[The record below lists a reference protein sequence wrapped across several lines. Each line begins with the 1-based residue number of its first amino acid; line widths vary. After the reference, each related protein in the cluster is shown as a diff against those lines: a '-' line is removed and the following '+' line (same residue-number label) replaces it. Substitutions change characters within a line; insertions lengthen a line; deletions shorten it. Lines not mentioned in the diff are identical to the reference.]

1 MTTSFRTIAGTLLL
15 AGMLGLTACNPAGN
29 GEAANTAPAT
39 APVTAQPETGSGAA
53 AESKGAG
60 TSAAP
65 DTAVIEPPAT
75 ASSEAA
81 GGGGE
86 AADQAADYSKQL
98 KELLELAK
106 QGRVPGVEYAAHSGM
121 IDEVEAAWGE
131 PDTKESA
138 GKGMYAVYS
147 DKHTVFGFNK
157 GSKIFDVRSSASN
170 LQTLTLRQIE
180 EVLGKPDNTAVN
192 GSDKI
197 YIYQA
202 GEQYEL
208 KFIIPESTGRVD
220 HISVFSAQDSI
231 NNMAG

>member
-15 AGMLGLTACNPAGN
+15 AGMLGLTACNSADHN
-29 GEAANTAPAT
+29 EAANT
-39 APVTAQPETGSGAA
+39 APVTAQPDATAS
-53 AESKGAG
+53 AEPEAG
-60 TSAAP
+60 TPSAPATAAVEPPAVAAP
-65 DTAVIEPPAT
+65 DTE
-75 ASSEAA
+75 E
-81 GGGGE
+81 GGSGT
-86 AADQAADYSKQL
+86 ADQAQDSSKQL

-106 QGRVPGVEYAAHSGM
+106 QGKVPGVEYAAHSGM

-131 PDTKESA
+131 PDTRESA
-138 GKGMYAVYS
+138 GKGMYATYS
-147 DKHTVFGFNK
+147 DKGVVFGFNK
-157 GSKIFDVRSSASN
+157 GSKIFDVRSSAPN
-170 LQTLTLRQIE
+170 LQTLTLEQIE
-180 EVLGKPDNTAVN
+180 EVLGKPANSTVN

-208 KFIIPESTGRVD
+208 KFVIPDSTGMVD